1 MQTFMELGLSEVA
14 LEALSKKGFTS
25 PTAIQA
31 KTIPLLLAGNTDIVG
46 QAMTGSGK
54 TAAFALP
61 ILERITPEAGHV
73 QALILTPTRELA
85 LQVCREVRE
94 LAHGRPVRL
103 LPVYGGQS
111 MTAQLRGLSRGVD
124 IVVGTPGRVL
134 DHLERK
140 TLQLDKLDF
149 FVLDEADEM
158 CSMGFI
164 DDVRTILDNAGPN
177 RRALLFSATMPADVM
192 SVAKTCM
199 HDHVV
204 VSADADSGSLPRIRH
219 IFHEMSEHHRFEAL
233 CRVIDAAPDFFGLV
247 FCRTKADADQVADR
261 LSERGYPAEPIH
273 GDLSQSR
280 REAILSA
287 FRNGKTTILVATD
300 VAARGIDVPDL
311 THVVNFALPGTP
323 ETYTHRV
330 GRTGRAGKQGV
341 AVSLINPSEFR
352 KLMFLAKR
360 NRVRIEKKS
369 LPRGEEIVAAK
380 KAAAVTS
387 LEELLI
393 SERYTRLLE
402 QAQGIL
408 KDHDAAD
415 VVASLLH
422 MVHGDSLDPSRYRD
436 IPDPSRARQPR
447 YSDRPGYSNRPGQHA
462 LAGPN
467 RVRLRARVGRA
478 HGMTPAK
485 LVAYISDTAQIHGY
499 RIQHVKVGRNDSVF
513 TVPAAHSDK
522 VVKSLNTAEKGLVS
536 VG

>member
-1 MQTFMELGLSEVA
+1 MF
-14 LEALSKKGFTS
+14 
-25 PTAIQA
+25 
-31 KTIPLLLAGNTDIVG
+31 
-46 QAMTGSGK
+46 
-54 TAAFALP
+54 
-61 ILERITPEAGHV
+61 R
-73 QALILTPTRELA
+73 ALILTPTRELA
-85 LQVCREVRE
+85 LQVCREIRE
-94 LAHGRPVRL
+94 LAHGRPVRIL
-103 LPVYGGQS
+103 SVYGGQS

-140 TLQLDKLDF
+140 TLQIDNLDF

-158 CSMGFI
+158 CSMGFN
-164 DDVRTILDNAGPN
+164 DDVRTILGKAGPN
-177 RRALLFSATMPADVM
+177 RRALLFSATMPGDVM
-192 SVAKTCM
+192 AVAKTCM

-204 VSADADSGSLPRIRH
+204 VSADAESGSLPRIRH
-219 IFHEMSEHHRFEAL
+219 VFHEMAEHHRFEAL
-233 CRVIDAAPDFFGLV
+233 CRVIDATPDFFGLV

-273 GDLSQSR
+273 GDLSQAR
-280 REAILSA
+280 REAILTA
-287 FRNGKTTILVATD
+287 FRKGKTTILVATD

-311 THVVNFALPGTP
+311 THVVNFALPGTA

-341 AVSLINPSEFR
+341 AVSLISPSEFR

-360 NRVRIEKKS
+360 NGVRIDKKA
-369 LPRGEEIVAAK
+369 LPKVDEIVEAK
-380 KAAAVTS
+380 KAAAIHSIEDVLVS
-387 LEELLI
+387 GKHSNLVEQADELLK
-393 SERYTRLLE
+393 E
-402 QAQGIL
+402 
-408 KDHDAAD
+408 HDATD

-422 MVHGDSLDPSRYRD
+422 MVHGNALDPEHYRD
-436 IPDPSRARQPR
+436 IPDPSRSRNTR
-447 YSDRPGYSNRPGQHA
+447 SSDRPGQLGSRPGQHA

-485 LVAYISDTAQIHGY
+485 LVAYISDTANIHGY
-499 RIQHVKVGRNDSVF
+499 RIQHVKVGRTDSVF

-522 VVKSLNTAEKGLVS
+522 VVRSLNTAEKGLVS